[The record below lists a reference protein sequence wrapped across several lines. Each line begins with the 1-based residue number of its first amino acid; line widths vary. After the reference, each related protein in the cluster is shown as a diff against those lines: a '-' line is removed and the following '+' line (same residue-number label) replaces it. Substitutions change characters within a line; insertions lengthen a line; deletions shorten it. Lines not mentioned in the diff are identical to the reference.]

1 MSRTIICVHVNIILD
16 YPLTYQNVL
25 VLCLSEWVHMST
37 SNSKKGIVFFLKIM
51 KIPTQ
56 KRQYSCKC
64 TELSLKRK
72 EGMLKSPQITNT
84 HTFGNLE
91 KSDPDSTHAHVQSCP
106 SKEKRECL
114 TTHKSQT
121 LTHLVTLKNL
131 IMKNGSDVI
140 QRNVLNPFDA

>member
-1 MSRTIICVHVNIILD
+1 
-16 YPLTYQNVL
+16 
-25 VLCLSEWVHMST
+25 MST

-91 KSDPDSTHAHVQSCP
+91 KSDH
-106 SKEKRECL
+106 EKWIRCY
-114 TTHKSQT
+114 TKKYPKT
-121 LTHLVTLKNL
+121 V
-131 IMKNGSDVI
+131 
-140 QRNVLNPFDA
+140 